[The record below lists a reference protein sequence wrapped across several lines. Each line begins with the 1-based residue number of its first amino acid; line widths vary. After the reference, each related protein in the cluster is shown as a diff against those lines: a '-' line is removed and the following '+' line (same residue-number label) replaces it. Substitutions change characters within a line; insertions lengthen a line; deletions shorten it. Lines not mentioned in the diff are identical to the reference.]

1 MITINDSTIE
11 QIREIRHQISL
22 KNDHDPYKLI
32 NYYLELQKEYQ
43 KQQKHFQLQ
52 ESPKT

>member
-11 QIREIRHQISL
+11 EIREIRHQISQ

-43 KQQKHFQLQ
+43 NQQKYLQ
-52 ESPKT
+52 ESSKK